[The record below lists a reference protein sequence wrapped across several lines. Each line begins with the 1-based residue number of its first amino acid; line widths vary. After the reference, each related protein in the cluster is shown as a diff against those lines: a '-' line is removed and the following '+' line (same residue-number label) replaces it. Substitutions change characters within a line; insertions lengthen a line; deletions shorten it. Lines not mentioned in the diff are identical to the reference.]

1 MLRLPARV
9 LAAAVAGA
17 LSGAGA
23 LALAF
28 PAASRVA
35 IPLDRQASPLLAG
48 FWGPERSGERSF
60 AWTAAS
66 AAVTLPGLD
75 RRVPWRCAVSLR
87 GARAAGVDQPVV
99 TLSVDGRAGRPV
111 TATNEFAE
119 IVAHVPARPDRDG
132 VVVTI
137 ASHPTFVPG
146 PHDPRTLGVQVDG
159 IACEPAGGAARPPR
173 AALQAAAAAGSAF
186 AAAFVALG
194 APWKVALPAMLAIAA
209 IQALALVTGPA
220 LYTRYVDRLPWL
232 AAWPAALAVAAAALR
247 AATRGRL
254 SPAAR
259 VLLALAAAVL
269 FVVLLGLLHP
279 LKSVVDAQFHAHR
292 LAWVH
297 QGRYLFTQPMPDGV
311 AFPYAIALYV
321 VSLPWMAVTGDH
333 IALLRVVVASTQVL
347 AGLLLAAAIVGR
359 WRDPLAGVAALLM
372 LALVPHWYVVV
383 GNANLTAAFGQSMAT
398 IALVCAAVAVGPGRP
413 GGGAALFAAAALAFL
428 SHVSTFPTLAAALMV
443 LAALCR
449 WPGDGADRRAAVT
462 IAVATVLAAIFA
474 VVVYYGRF
482 GEVYQSLDRVLG
494 RAPAAATGPAPP
506 GPAEVSPMPGLFPRG
521 GPTPSTFRRAATAAD
536 VGRQA
541 VGWPIAILAAIG
553 AGYLIA
559 RRSRDR
565 LTLAV
570 LASVVA
576 GLAGVVFSVLLPV
589 EDAFYRYNVELVG
602 RMIFA
607 TWPAVVALA
616 GLGAAVAWRAG
627 PAPRAAAT
635 LLVGAAVWLGASAWW
650 SWLR

>member
-1 MLRLPARV
+1 MLRLLTRV

-17 LSGAGA
+17 LSGAGV

-35 IPLDRQASPLLAG
+35 IPLDRQVPRMLTG
-48 FWGPERSGERSF
+48 FWGPEHSGERSF
-60 AWTAAS
+60 SWTAAS
-66 AAVTLPGLD
+66 ASVTLPGLD

-87 GARAAGVDQPVV
+87 GARAAGVAQPVV
-99 TLSVDGRAGRPV
+99 TLAVDGRAGPPV
-111 TATNEFAE
+111 TATNEFAGV
-119 IVAHVPARPDRDG
+119 VADVPARADRDG
-132 VVVTI
+132 LVLTI
-137 ASHPTFVPG
+137 ASQPTFVPG
-146 PHDPRTLGVQVDG
+146 PQDPRTLGVQVDG

-194 APWKVALPAMLAIAA
+194 APWRVALPAVLAIAA

-220 LYTRYVDRLPWL
+220 LYTRYIDRLPWL
-232 AAWPAALAVAAAALR
+232 AAWPAALAVAAAAVR
-247 AATRGRL
+247 AARRGRL
-254 SPAAR
+254 PPAAR

-269 FVVLLGLLHP
+269 FVMLLGLLHP

-347 AGLLLAAAIVGR
+347 AGLLLAAAIVHR

-413 GGGAALFAAAALAFL
+413 AGGVVLFAAAALAFL

-443 LAALCR
+443 LAGLCR

-462 IAVATVLAAIFA
+462 IAVATVLAAILA
-474 VVVYYGRF
+474 VVIYYGRF

-494 RAPAAATGPAPP
+494 RAPAAAGPAR
-506 GPAEVSPMPGLFPRG
+506 PAPAAVRPMPGLFPRG
-521 GPTPSTFRRAATAAD
+521 GPTPSTLRRAATAAD

-553 AGYLIA
+553 AGRLIA
-559 RRSRDR
+559 GRSRDR
-565 LTLAV
+565 LTLTV
-570 LASVVA
+570 LASIVA
-576 GLAGVVFSVLLPV
+576 GLAWVVFSVLLPV

-607 TWPAVVALA
+607 TWPAVAALA
-616 GLGAAVAWRAG
+616 GLGAAVAWRSG
-627 PAPRAAAT
+627 PAPRAAGT